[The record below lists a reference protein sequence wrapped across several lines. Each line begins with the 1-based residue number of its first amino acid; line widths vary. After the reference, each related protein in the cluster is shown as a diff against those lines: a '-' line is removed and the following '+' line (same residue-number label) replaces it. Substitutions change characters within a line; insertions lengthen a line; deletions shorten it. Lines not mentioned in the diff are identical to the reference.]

1 MDFQPRINQVI
12 RNAGIVTVLIFFALL
27 FLGYDIRLGENELK
41 LLIMLATLLV
51 LSVFMFFWGWE
62 LFGIKSMIEN
72 IPTSKIRSMPMG
84 IVELKGEALAKYSLL
99 TKLNGINCVFYK
111 YKVERMT
118 VTGYGKN
125 RRRAWKVIA
134 EGQSITPFY
143 VRDSTG
149 SVLIEP
155 FNCDALL
162 ERKYY
167 HSEGYYDGAKRYSEW
182 YVSPGEKLYV
192 IGYAGKSRDVM
203 AGRKEKLLTRLKEIK
218 ASPEESAKYDLSGDG
233 NLDDHEWMTA
243 VEEIK
248 KAIALEEGS
257 DDLCDVAVSGQKG
270 EKMLISDKSEK
281 DLISGFALK
290 SFLCIFAGLVIF
302 AVSAHFLLGLL
313 RSSGLIEK

>member
-12 RNAGIVTVLIFFALL
+12 RNAGIVAVLILIALL
-27 FLGYDIRLGENELK
+27 FMGCNIRLGENELK
-41 LLIMLATLLV
+41 LLIALAAVLV

-84 IVELKGEALAKYSLL
+84 IVELKGVSAAKYPLE

-111 YKVERMT
+111 YKVEKLT

-143 VRDSTG
+143 IKDSTG
-149 SVLIEP
+149 TVLIEP
-155 FNCDALL
+155 FNCDSIL

-167 HSEGYYDGAKRYSEW
+167 HSEGYGDGAKRYSEW
-182 YVSPGEKLYV
+182 YVSPGEQLYA

-218 ASPEESAKYDLSGDG
+218 ASASERAKYDLNGDG
-233 NLDDHEWMTA
+233 NLDDHEWIMA
-243 VEEIK
+243 VEGIK
-248 KAIALEEGS
+248 KAIALEEGA
-257 DDLCDVAVSGQKG
+257 DDLCDVAVSGRNA

-281 DLISGFALK
+281 ELLSGFALK
-290 SFLCIFAGLVIF
+290 SFFFIFGGIVVF
-302 AVSAHFLLGLL
+302 AVSSHFLINLL
-313 RSSGLIEK
+313 RSSGLIER